1 MHFYN
6 FFYLQ
11 LIVALYASK
20 IDMIRDYFVFKNVG
34 RVAGFS
40 CGEIESR

>member
-1 MHFYN
+1 MHFQN

-11 LIVALYASK
+11 LIVALYADK
-20 IDMIRDYFVFKNVG
+20 TNMIRDYFVFKDVT

-40 CGEIESR
+40 CGEIESG